1 MAGAPLTN
9 ADDLF
14 DALDGAPGE
23 VRIGVV
29 RGSEELE
36 ITVRFEPEHN

>member
-1 MAGAPLTN
+1 VNGATLTH

-14 DALDGAPGE
+14 DALDGLPDHVA
-23 VRIGVV
+23 IGVV

-36 ITVRFEPEHN
+36 VTVRFDTASS